1 MELTLKEADRLM
13 NANGGSLNLRDTDIT
28 LLPDS
33 LTIRGTLD
41 LRATAIASLPDGLT
55 VGGDLFLDG

>member
-41 LRATAIASLPDGLT
+41 LRATAIASFLT
-55 VGGDLFLDG
+55 A